1 LRASFYEDPKL
12 RPMGA
17 GRDLFARRRDGSL
30 MPVEIG
36 LTPVK
41 TGEGEYVLASVTDI
55 TERKRRATELASRA
69 AELQRSN
76 DELDRFAHVASHDLK
91 APLRG
96 VKRVAGWIEEDL
108 GSELG
113 EEMRENL
120 TLLKSRISRMESLL
134 DGLLEYARAG
144 QERNRAEA
152 VDLNVL
158 VAELVDLLSPPD
170 GVQVVVQPN
179 LPTLTTFRAP
189 LSQILLN
196 LLANA
201 IKHRGKQAVTI
212 RVSCAAAAGGHRL
225 TVEDDGPGIDPRLH
239 TKIFTLFETVQPRDE
254 VEGAGIGLA
263 VVKKVLELHGGDISV
278 DSAAGRGA
286 RFTFLWPAD
295 DRRAHTN
302 REEET

>member
-1 LRASFYEDPKL
+1 
-12 RPMGA
+12 
-17 GRDLFARRRDGSL
+17 
-30 MPVEIG
+30 
-36 LTPVK
+36 
-41 TGEGEYVLASVTDI
+41 
-55 TERKRRATELASRA
+55 
-69 AELQRSN
+69 
-76 DELDRFAHVASHDLK
+76 
-91 APLRG
+91 